1 MNTPTPED
9 SKIAALRSANSLD
22 EPYTREIASSVTK
35 ETFANDPLL
44 GVVIAERYSISSVIG
59 VGGWS
64 VVYQAFDSTLNRP
77 IAMKAL
83 HSHLCVD
90 QAKLQRFQREAESAS
105 KLSHPNIAVI
115 YDLGELSA
123 GRPFISMELIE
134 GVSLSEMLQEKGHLA
149 PEECISLFSQIC
161 DGLEAIH
168 KLGLIH
174 RDLKRLRSGKVDIA
188 RAKRAH
194 TK

>member
-1 MNTPTPED
+1 MELAAGASFTRL
-9 SKIAALRSANSLD
+9 SIARL
-22 EPYTREIASSVTK
+22 IV
-35 ETFANDPLL
+35 
-44 GVVIAERYSISSVIG
+44 
-59 VGGWS
+59 
-64 VVYQAFDSTLNRP
+64 P

-115 YDLGELSA
+115 YDLGEISA

-174 RDLKRLRSGKVDIA
+174 RDLKPSNIKVSVSGAVKILDFGPGKVDIA
-188 RAKRAH
+188 RTKRAH